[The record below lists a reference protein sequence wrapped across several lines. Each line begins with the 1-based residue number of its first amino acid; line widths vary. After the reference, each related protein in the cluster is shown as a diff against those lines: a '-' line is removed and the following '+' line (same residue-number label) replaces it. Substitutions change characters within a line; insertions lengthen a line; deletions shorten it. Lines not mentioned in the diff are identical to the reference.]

1 MTEADQHLIVKM
13 VERIDRLLSEEREAS
28 RVSRSRTH
36 ERLNEVIEM
45 VAHLDKQVA
54 VAAETDLRVQA
65 QIKALTARLDAIEPT
80 IEAWQDMLKAGR
92 RISWIVGIS
101 GLLSGAAIWA
111 GLQWFGDVVV
121 ATVRAWLRIP

>member
-1 MTEADQHLIVKM
+1 
-13 VERIDRLLSEEREAS
+13 
-28 RVSRSRTH
+28 
-36 ERLNEVIEM
+36 M

-54 VAAETDLRVQA
+54 VAAETDLRAQA

-101 GLLSGAAIWA
+101 GLLSGAALWA

-121 ATVRAWLRIP
+121 ASVRAWLRIP

>member
-28 RVSRSRTH
+28 RLSRSRTH
-36 ERLNEVIEM
+36 ERLDEVIEM

-54 VAAETDLRVQA
+54 VAAETDLRAQA

-101 GLLSGAAIWA
+101 GLLSGAALWA

-121 ATVRAWLRIP
+121 ASVRAWLRIP